1 MRVQRTTILSIV
13 GQARAI
19 IRNYLFLE
27 VAMNVTCGKVLKG
40 LGAPVPL
47 PGAGKKKVVLYH
59 RMNSLLI

>member
-1 MRVQRTTILSIV
+1 VRVKRTTILSIV

-40 LGAPVPL
+40 LDAAVPL
-47 PGAGKKKVVLYH
+47 PEAG
-59 RMNSLLI
+59 